1 MMGFDLVEKAEAIM
15 SVQGAEDLG
24 RSQPLS
30 PTRFVRLPEVKA
42 LTGLS
47 RSTVYERIR
56 EGQFPKPVGLGGRNV
71 GWVESEVSAWIEGRI
86 AASRAISG

>member
-1 MMGFDLVEKAEAIM
+1 MAVTAKDENAV
-15 SVQGAEDLG
+15 
-24 RSQPLS
+24 S
-30 PTRFVRLPEVKA
+30 PTLPAKRIVRLPEVKA

-71 GWVESEVSAWIEGRI
+71 GWVEGEVTAWIERRI
-86 AASRAISG
+86 AIARGHVS

>member
-1 MMGFDLVEKAEAIM
+1 MTNVGMGESA
-15 SVQGAEDLG
+15 G
-24 RSQPLS
+24 SQRPS
-30 PTRFVRLPEVKA
+30 AVRIVRLPEVKA

-71 GWVESEVSAWIEGRI
+71 GWVEGEVTAWIEGRI
-86 AASRAISG
+86 AIARGQAS

>member
-1 MMGFDLVEKAEAIM
+1 M
-15 SVQGAEDLG
+15 SVQGAKDIT
-24 RSQPLS
+24 RANASAA
-30 PTRFVRLPEVKA
+30 TRFVRLPEVKA

-71 GWVESEVSAWIEGRI
+71 GWIEGEVMDWIEGRI

>member
-1 MMGFDLVEKAEAIM
+1 MAVTATDENAV
-15 SVQGAEDLG
+15 
-24 RSQPLS
+24 SQRPS
-30 PTRFVRLPEVKA
+30 AVRIVRLPEVKA

-71 GWVESEVSAWIEGRI
+71 GWVEGEVTAWIQGRI
-86 AASRAISG
+86 TIARGHGS

>member
-1 MMGFDLVEKAEAIM
+1 MAVIATDENAV
-15 SVQGAEDLG
+15 
-24 RSQPLS
+24 S
-30 PTRFVRLPEVKA
+30 PRLPATRIVRLPEVRA

-71 GWVESEVSAWIEGRI
+71 GWVEGEVMAWIQRRI
-86 AASRAISG
+86 AIARGHDS